1 MAPRV
6 YTTGDDDDT
15 DPNHAIRTVPAI
27 VEGDILKHSGTFQR
41 IVITTTTRN

>member
-15 DPNHAIRTVPAI
+15 DPKHTIRAVLAI
-27 VEGDILKHSGTFQR
+27 VEGNILKHSGFFQG
-41 IVITTTTRN
+41 IVITTTSCN